1 MRLWLKLL
9 IATLALAGLALGGA
23 IIFGTSPAPAELTSI
38 SDPFK
43 QVDFADLPPVRKLEV
58 KHGSSIAY
66 RVYGEGT
73 KGVTI
78 AIHGSSA
85 LGASLHPL
93 AKGLAAAGQAVY
105 VPDLRGHG
113 ETGRRGDVDF
123 IGQPDMDLMS
133 LILLTQKAHP
143 GKKLTLLGFSLGSG
157 FLIRFVGAYPV
168 LQPDRTVLLAPALGP
183 EAESIRS
190 KESAR
195 WAAAH
200 VPRII
205 GLTILNFLGFSGLNE
220 LEAIRFAVPP
230 NSERYQTAR
239 YTFRLYASLMP
250 LSYKRALGKTTAPV
264 HVIIGGKDELFNAES
279 VRASLAGV
287 NPKLD
292 LTVVPGVDHVGLTLD
307 PAALP
312 IILDKM
318 DKN

>member
-9 IATLALAGLALGGA
+9 IAVLALTGLALGGA
-23 IIFGTSPAPAELTSI
+23 IIFGTSPPPPELTSI

-43 QVDFADLPPVRKLEV
+43 TVDFADLPPVRKLEV
-58 KHGSSIAY
+58 KHGSPIAY
-66 RVYGEGT
+66 RVYGEGA

-123 IGQPDMDLMS
+123 LGQPDMDLMS
-133 LILLTQKAHP
+133 LILLTQKEQP

-157 FLIRFVGAYPV
+157 FLIRFVGAYSV
-168 LQPDRTVLLAPALGP
+168 LQPDRTILLAPALGP
-183 EAESIRS
+183 EAASTRS
-190 KESAR
+190 AESAR

-205 GLTILNFLGFSGLNE
+205 GLTILNFLGFAGLNE

-230 NSERYQTAR
+230 NSERHQVAS

-264 HVIIGGKDELFNAES
+264 HVLIGGKDELFNADS
-279 VRASLAGV
+279 MRASLAGI

-307 PAALP
+307 PAAFA

-318 DKN
+318 TKP